1 MREWINDRFG
11 TNFSEVDL
19 SSVKDFSLIWNVFEN
34 VVCQNN
40 FSISRTEEVIKNSL
54 IDSTEF
60 NSYLEYFKNRY
71 VSNGTFTNRFQYLH
85 FRNNDR
91 RNLVEDVLLG
101 NNTKNNDIILAL
113 LIIVYRYRNNLFHGI
128 KRIQE
133 IDKQREN
140 FENANGV
147 LKTLLNHFQ

>member
-11 TNFSEVDL
+11 TNFIEADL

-34 VVCQNN
+34 VVCQKN
-40 FSISRTEEVIKNSL
+40 FSIVRTLEGLENRI
-54 IDSTEF
+54 IDSAEF
-60 NSYLEYFKNRY
+60 NSYLQYFQNRY

-85 FRNNDR
+85 FRPNDR
-91 RNLVEDVLLG
+91 RNLVEEVLLG
-101 NNTKNNDIILAL
+101 NNTNNNEIILAL
-113 LIIVYRYRNNLFHGI
+113 VIIVYRYRNNLFHGI

-133 IDKQREN
+133 IDRQREN

-147 LKTLLNHFQ
+147 LKTLLNHF

>member
-1 MREWINDRFG
+1 MREWINDRFD
-11 TNFSEVDL
+11 TNFTEVDL
-19 SSVKDFSLIWNVFEN
+19 LSVKDFSLIWNVFEN

-40 FSISRTEEVIKNSL
+40 FSIARTEEGIKNKI

-60 NSYLEYFKNRY
+60 NSYLKYFKNRY
-71 VSNGTFTNRFQYLH
+71 VSNVTFTDRFQYLH

-101 NNTKNNDIILAL
+101 NNTDNNDIILAL
-113 LIIVYRYRNNLFHGI
+113 IIIVYRYRNNLFHGI

-133 IDKQREN
+133 IDQQREN

-147 LKTLLNHFQ
+147 LKTFLNHF

>member
-40 FSISRTEEVIKNSL
+40 FSIARTEEVIKNSL

-91 RNLVEDVLLG
+91 RNLVEDILLG

>member
-40 FSISRTEEVIKNSL
+40 FSIARTEEVIKNSL

>member
-40 FSISRTEEVIKNSL
+40 FSIARTEEVIKNSL

-147 LKTLLNHFQ
+147 IKTLLNHFQ